1 MNDFEYDCYQKKM
14 IARSASKR
22 VGQRKGCTLPSDY
35 LTEAE
40 KQALNGEVEIMNP
53 ELCKPIGYSY
63 FKMLSKEQ
71 QERYLN
77 WLIVTYQATQKDI
90 AEMMGVSKGS
100 LSVHI
105 RKRNLDIPSRHG
117 HSMPEVVK
125 PEWHKFCIS
134 RFSADISEC
143 YEEGDVVRFPNGELH
158 RCIGASDETAVETE
172 KDILIPMVEVP
183 ESDPT
188 PEKPVEISKKHLDDK
203 RMFYAYHLEF
213 SKPEEWRDI
222 FAMLLGMP
230 LPKNGKVVIDVV
242 SEDEKKRNPVGFADD
257 SDSRNSNLD

>member
-1 MNDFEYDCYQKKM
+1 
-14 IARSASKR
+14 
-22 VGQRKGCTLPSDY
+22 
-35 LTEAE
+35 
-40 KQALNGEVEIMNP
+40 MNP
-53 ELCKPIGYSY
+53 ELCKPIRYSY

-71 QERYLN
+71 QEGYLN

-100 LSVHI
+100 LGVYI
-105 RKRNLDIPSRHG
+105 RSKNLDILSKKGRV
-117 HSMPEVVK
+117 MPEAVK

-143 YEEGDVVRFPNGELH
+143 YKEGDVVQFPNGELH

-172 KDILIPMVEVP
+172 KDIPIPMVEIP

-188 PEKPVEISKKHLDDK
+188 PEKPVEILKKHLDGK

-213 SKPEEWRDI
+213 SKPENWNDI
-222 FAMLLGMP
+222 FGMLMSMP
-230 LPKNGKVVIDVV
+230 LPNGGKVVIDVV

-257 SDSRNSNLD
+257 SGAQNSNLD